1 MNQIHRL
8 FVLLLIAITACF
20 SVRAADDETIALEE
34 DTADPKLSKI
44 VIIAGEQ
51 VGNAEHQYWAGSVV
65 LAKLLR
71 QIPGIHVAL
80 VRGGWPKNPEI
91 LNNAKSIVLYMEGG
105 EGGAVQP
112 LTIDDRFEQLKKH
125 VLKGAGLATFHK
137 AAMLP
142 PDLGQKMIELQGGF
156 FDLKTGTKGHWLVA
170 FNKFPDH
177 PTMRGLKP
185 YTFNDG
191 YCIGNTFA
199 PDMKGVTPLL
209 FAPKGAAKVALSAE
223 STTAP
228 KDITAWAFE
237 RPNGGRAFASTGLH
251 SHRYLTEESIRKFT
265 LNGIL
270 WSAKLEVPADG
281 ANVVLDEADLNK
293 NIEIPKPKPAA
304 VKKTE

>member
-8 FVLLLIAITACF
+8 SVLLLIAITACF

-44 VIIAGEQ
+44 VIIAGDQ

-71 QIPGIHVAL
+71 QIPGVHVAL
-80 VRGGWPKNPEI
+80 VRGGWPKNPDI

-112 LTIDDRFEQLKKH
+112 LSIDDRFEQLKKY
-125 VLKGAGLATFHK
+125 LDKGAGLATFHK
-137 AAMLP
+137 AAMLTP
-142 PDLGQKMIELQGGF
+142 ELGQKMIEQQGGF

-170 FNKFPDH
+170 FNTFPDH
-177 PTMRGLKP
+177 PSMRGVKP
-185 YTFNDG
+185 FTLNDG
-191 YCIGNTFA
+191 YCIGGTFA
-199 PDMKGVTPLL
+199 PDLKGVTPLL
-209 FAPKGAAKVALSAE
+209 FAPKGTAKVALAAE
-223 STTAP
+223 SSSAP
-228 KDITAWAFE
+228 KDMTAWAFE
-237 RPNGGRAFASTGLH
+237 RPNGGLAFSFTGLH
-251 SHRYLTEESIRKFT
+251 SHRYLSMESVRKFT

-281 ANVVLDEADLNK
+281 FNTVLDEADLNK
-293 NIEIPKPKPAA
+293 NLEIPKPKPAPA
-304 VKKTE
+304 KRTE